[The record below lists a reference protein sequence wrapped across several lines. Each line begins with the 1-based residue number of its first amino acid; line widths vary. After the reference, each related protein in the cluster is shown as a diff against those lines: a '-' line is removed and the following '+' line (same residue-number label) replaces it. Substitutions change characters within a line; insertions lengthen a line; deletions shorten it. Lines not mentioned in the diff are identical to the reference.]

1 MFDILLIALLII
13 SVAVAFFRQ
22 SVALRTG
29 VSLALGAVILVRE
42 GGIAMCALRRTSQS
56 GLRGEALD
64 AYSQGLMDFFTYGWT
79 TGVCAVLAMTL
90 MVVFCLRGFR
100 RRG

>member
-42 GGIAMCALRRTSQS
+42 GGIAMC